1 LHRVLAKTPAVYD
14 GFLRIVITL
23 YISVLIFIVPG
34 IGGLILTV
42 LMVYVLGGMFFLIE
56 DMDDPLSYEDDSFI
70 DVRLDALE
78 FFNKKNF

>member
-1 LHRVLAKTPAVYD
+1 
-14 GFLRIVITL
+14 
-23 YISVLIFIVPG
+23 
-34 IGGLILTV
+34 V